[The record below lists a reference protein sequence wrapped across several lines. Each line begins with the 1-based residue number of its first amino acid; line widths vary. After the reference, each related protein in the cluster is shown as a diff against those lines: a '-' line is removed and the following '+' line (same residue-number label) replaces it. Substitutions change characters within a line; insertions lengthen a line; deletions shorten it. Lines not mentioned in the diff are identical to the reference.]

1 MVKHLKTNS
10 NTPSKSNGGQPV
22 LGLDLEKHKLLTDSS
37 VLSSSFIRIGRTDSC
52 SGSGLALVHR
62 ATGCWAGLIQ
72 SYRIVRREKV
82 PLQPRPAQ
90 LDPSWSDCGSH
101 ARLAYPAVLTSFL
114 RCQTHPFR
122 DKSAEFCDSLADAN
136 WSWRSSPSRKEKN
149 RVYQLMAEE
158 VNEVGLNSR
167 TVRQV
172 RPLYYLFSH
181 RVTDN
186 SEVESEDSR
195 ETDPELSKAAAEE
208 GIEEEFNVL
217 CRKVKEDFRKNSKEM
232 EKSTRKGE
240 SGILSTAYVAGY
252 IAGRILK
259 KSNCDQCRGL
269 MTSKNSEFFNEFID
283 FKEYHDKQRLNR
295 PSLVMAVTIGNRAT
309 LIDKILDT
317 NAHQSNLKAGI
328 SSVLQTE
335 KNFTWLNECPNHF
348 VKNVN
353 SIKNSTISIWL
364 NWWINRKN
372 RSFSDDKRKVK
383 EKMD

>member
-1 MVKHLKTNS
+1 MNCKSDDAPYLS
-10 NTPSKSNGGQPV
+10 NLRN
-22 LGLDLEKHKLLTDSS
+22 LLDKCC
-37 VLSSSFIRIGRTDSC
+37 LSS
-52 SGSGLALVHR
+52 
-62 ATGCWAGLIQ
+62 
-72 SYRIVRREKV
+72 
-82 PLQPRPAQ
+82 
-90 LDPSWSDCGSH
+90 
-101 ARLAYPAVLTSFL
+101 TS
-114 RCQTHPFR
+114 
-122 DKSAEFCDSLADAN
+122 
-136 WSWRSSPSRKEKN
+136 
-149 RVYQLMAEE
+149 EE
-158 VNEVGLNSR
+158 G
-167 TVRQV
+167 
-172 RPLYYLFSH
+172 
-181 RVTDN
+181 VTDN

-217 CRKVKEDFRKNSKEM
+217 CRKVKEDFRRNSKEM
-232 EKSTRKGE
+232 EKSMRKGE
-240 SGILSTAYVAGY
+240 SGILSIAYVAGF

-283 FKEYHDKQRLNR
+283 FKEYDDKQRLNR
-295 PSLVMAVTIGNRAT
+295 PSLDMAVTIGNCAT

-335 KNFTWLNECPNHF
+335 INFTWLNECPNHF
-348 VKNVN
+348 VENVN

-383 EKMD
+383 EKMDKITHK